1 MPTRSSTDATDGTA
15 VPAVANHL
23 ARALAADLRDAGFTA
38 AALREAWGQDADDA
52 LGRGLRLPAERALA
66 HRTDALAV
74 LARLLV
80 LGMAQ
85 PSDGVTSA
93 LPTTGVAGLV
103 DLLLC
108 ADDGTSVTPLAALRP
123 QEITDDAGSAE
134 WFLVSDLDET
144 ALGAQP
150 LPVDHVLGAGG
161 ASLTL
166 AALQLPTP
174 AQSVLDLGTGCAIQ
188 SLRAR
193 RYATT
198 VVATDLSA
206 RALRFAALNLALNEV
221 DDVELRAGSL
231 YEPVLGQRFSRIV
244 SNPPFVVTPRDP
256 EMPAYD
262 YRDGGMEGDAL
273 VEAVI
278 SGAGEHL
285 EPGGIA
291 QLLGNWEYLAVHGD
305 GREQVEISGLDRVR
319 GWVEAAE
326 SPLDAWV
333 VERELL
339 DPVRYAEMWIRDGGI
354 LPGTGEHTRLLQ
366 AYLEDFERRGVTSI
380 GLGYVLL
387 RRPADGI
394 VSLERYEQV
403 PQALP
408 GEAGLGAH
416 LADVLERHDE
426 LRALDDE
433 ALLDRSARTAPDVTE
448 VRHHMPGE
456 PGPVVI
462 ELRQGSGFA
471 RTQQVSAELA
481 AVVGACDGDLT
492 LGQILT
498 AVAALMDL
506 DAEEARAELVPP
518 LRALINDGFLT
529 LE

>member
-1 MPTRSSTDATDGTA
+1 MLPRATDVPQSTDVTA
-15 VPAVANHL
+15 VDCPL
-23 ARALAADLRDAGFTA
+23 ARAVAADLREAGFTA
-38 AALREAWGQDADDA
+38 EALRQAWGQDADDA
-52 LGRGLRLPAERALA
+52 LGRGLRLPAQRALGT
-66 HRTDALAV
+66 RTDALAV
-74 LARLLV
+74 LGRLLV
-80 LGMAQ
+80 LGIPQ
-85 PSDGVTSA
+85 PSDAVAAA
-93 LPTTGVAGLV
+93 LPATGTHGLV
-103 DLLLC
+103 SLRMC
-108 ADDGTSVTPLAALRP
+108 ADDGTTVTPLASLRP

-134 WFLVSDLDET
+134 WYLVSDLDEA

-150 LPVDHVLGAGG
+150 LPADHVLGAGG

-174 AQSVLDLGTGCAIQ
+174 AESVLDLGTGCAIQ

-244 SNPPFVVTPRDP
+244 SNPPFVITPRDP
-256 EMPAYD
+256 EMAAYD

-305 GREQVEISGLDRVR
+305 GRERVEVSGLDRLR
-319 GWVEAAE
+319 AWVEA
-326 SPLDAWV
+326 SRVPLDAWV

-354 LPGTGEHTRLLQ
+354 LPGTAEHTRLLQ
-366 AYLEDFERRGVTSI
+366 AYLEDFERRGVTSV

-416 LADVLERHDE
+416 LAGVLERHDE
-426 LRALDDE
+426 LRALDDD
-433 ALLDRSARTAPDVTE
+433 ALLDRAAQAAPDVTE

-506 DAEEARAELVPP
+506 DAEEARTGLVPP
-518 LRALINDGFLT
+518 LRALISDGFLT